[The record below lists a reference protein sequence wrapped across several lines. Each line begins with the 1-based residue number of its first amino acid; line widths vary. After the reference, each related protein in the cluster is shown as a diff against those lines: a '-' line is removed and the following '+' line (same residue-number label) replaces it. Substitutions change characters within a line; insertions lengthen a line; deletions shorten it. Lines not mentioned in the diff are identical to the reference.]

1 MNGGKMKIQKA
12 EGFDRNFTYQWN
24 VEDEEPTLKIT
35 KSSYGSFKWCP
46 KKYEFSYIDRLPQ
59 DTSEAMI
66 KGTVV
71 HNSREDFFDDFDITK
86 AENLSNEELITYN
99 MGLHPVDDYTDIY
112 RNISVFEAN
121 RFMEAKEKDKL
132 DSYLPV
138 INEVLIDAELFI
150 PHDLNPKCILQRDY
164 TIHIQGIVDRMF
176 IDNGGYV
183 PLELKT
189 GPWKDYKRTSMRQE
203 MGFYKLLI
211 DNAPT
216 ELLEKHGIDRNIPIT
231 HWGWHYP
238 VSNYLEI
245 EEVKKT
251 SIKAVYR
258 GITQLIKAYEDKHD
272 GGGNFPAKYYFKTCQ
287 HCSFMPMCDAAQ
299 AAEW

>member
-1 MNGGKMKIQKA
+1 MR
-12 EGFDRNFTYQWN
+12 EYTYQWN
-24 VEDEEPTLKIT
+24 VEDDEPTLKIT

-59 DTSEAMI
+59 DTTEAMI

-71 HNSREDFFDDFDITK
+71 HNSREDFFEDFDIKK
-86 AENLSNEELITYN
+86 AENMSNEELITYN

-121 RFMEAKEKDKL
+121 RFIEAREEDKL
-132 DSYLPV
+132 DSYLPI
-138 INEVLIDAELFI
+138 INEVMLDAELFI
-150 PHDLNPKCILQRDY
+150 PQDINPKCVLERDY
-164 TIHIQGIVDRMF
+164 TIHLQGIIDRMF

-183 PLELKT
+183 PVELKT

-203 MGFYKLLI
+203 LAFYKLLI
-211 DNAPT
+211 ENAT
-216 ELLEKHGIDRNIPIT
+216 DEVLENAGIDRNIPIT
-231 HWGWHYP
+231 HWGWYYP
-238 VSNYLEI
+238 VSNYIEV

-251 SIKAVYR
+251 SVNAVIR
-258 GITQLIKAYEDKHD
+258 GITQLIKAYEDKHN
-272 GGGNFPAKYYFKTCQ
+272 GGEQFPAKYYFKTCQ
-287 HCSFMPMCDAAQ
+287 HCSFIDICDAAQ